1 MGVATSVRLLR
12 PATVAAAVAFKE
24 GNPGARLVGGG
35 TLVVAERSRGADT
48 PAAYILLS
56 GIGELR
62 GVTSLGG
69 ATRVGASTTLRE
81 LHEARV
87 APILDT
93 ALRSAATPQIRNHAT
108 VGGNIAERRP
118 DHTLTPCLIALN
130 ATIEM
135 AGTTGTVEV
144 PVVDFLARGVGT
156 AELVTAVV
164 IPQGSGFQKFVRVAL
179 RNGPGYAVAS
189 VALAIDS
196 SARTVR
202 TGLGAVGATALAA
215 PGADAF
221 LTGAID
227 WSAGTVPA
235 GTAEEYGRLLGDASD
250 PVTDNRSSGEYRTH
264 AIRVMGRRLVEDWT
278 EEARNG

>member
-1 MGVATSVRLLR
+1 MGVATSDRLLR
-12 PATVAAAVAFKE
+12 PATVAAAVAFRE

-35 TLVVAERSRGADT
+35 TLVVAERSRGAGT
-48 PAAYILLS
+48 PDAYILLS
-56 GIGELR
+56 GIEDLR
-62 GVTSLGG
+62 GVTSQGG
-69 ATRVGASTTLRE
+69 VTRVGASTTLQE
-81 LHEARV
+81 LHAADV
-87 APILDT
+87 APILDI
-93 ALRSAATPQIRNHAT
+93 AIRSLASPQIRNHAT

-130 ATIEM
+130 ATVEI
-135 AGTTGTVEV
+135 AGTGGTVEV
-144 PVVDFLARGVGT
+144 PIVDFLTRGVG
-156 AELVTAVV
+156 ASELITAVL
-164 IPQGSGFQKFVRVAL
+164 IPQSSGFQKFVRVAL

-227 WSAGTVPA
+227 WSAGTVAA

-250 PVTDNRSSGEYRTH
+250 PVTDNRSSAEYRAH

-278 EEARNG
+278 EETRNG